1 VEEAPRKAREAA
13 SDPAQAEQQEDDRKG
28 SDARRSVRVVG
39 CEPGE
44 GDGGDVFAGGEGDV
58 GDGFGA
64 RGDQGSGGGLGGVGD
79 CGDCSSGSRRD
90 ELQLRGEL
98 VGSLV
103 GEYRGDRNADK
114 GVGGVPEEIEAGNLV
129 GEEFHGKEDG
139 GDGDDP
145 AVGEGVEA
153 GRGVTQW
160 K

>member
-1 VEEAPRKAREAA
+1 VA
-13 SDPAQAEQQEDDRKG
+13 G
-28 SDARRSVRVVG
+28 G
-39 CEPGE
+39 EPGE

-58 GDGFGA
+58 GDGFWA
-64 RGDQGSGGGLGGVGD
+64 GSDEDAGGGFGGVGD
-79 CGDCSSGSRRD
+79 GGNSGSGSSGE

-98 VGSLV
+98 GGGLV
-103 GEYRGDRNADK
+103 GEQRGDGHADE